1 MGRVLVAMSGGVDS
15 SVAAAL
21 LQEQGYDV
29 VGVTMKLL
37 DLPDEVAG
45 DRGCCS
51 LEAVRRAQAVCRRL
65 GIAHYTLNLV
75 ACFAREVIA
84 PFVAEYA
91 CGRTPNPCLRCNVVV
106 KWGELLRRARGVGC
120 DYLATGHYA
129 RLEEHAGRWRLL
141 RGVDAAKDQ
150 SYALY
155 ALTQEMLAHTL
166 LPLGGLT
173 KAEVRARAAELGLP
187 TADTEE
193 SQDICFI
200 RRGDYREF
208 LRDRIPFRPGPIVD
222 EQGRVLGEH
231 EGLPAYTVGQRKGLR
246 VGGGEPLF
254 VLAKDVDRNRLI
266 VGPRGALARR
276 EVLVREVNWVSCEEP
291 PPGESLA
298 AQVELRYRGEP
309 IAGQVTA
316 EPGGRARLH
325 LAPHDQAVTPGQAA
339 VWYQGE
345 LLLGGGII
353 ASGQAG
359 AGCEAPG

>member
-1 MGRVLVAMSGGVDS
+1 MVAMSGGVDS

-21 LQEQGYDV
+21 LKEEGLEV

-37 DLPDEVAG
+37 DLPDELAG

-65 GIAHYTLNLV
+65 GIPHYTLNFV
-75 ACFAREVIA
+75 APFAQEVIA

-91 CGRTPNPCLRCNVVV
+91 QGRTPNPCLRCNTVL

-120 DYLATGHYA
+120 ECLATGHYA
-129 RLEEHAGRWRLL
+129 RLEEGCRRRLR
-141 RGVDAAKDQ
+141 RGVDLAKDQ
-150 SYALY
+150 SYVLY
-155 ALTQEMLAHTL
+155 GLTQEMLAHTL

-173 KAEVRARAAELGLP
+173 KAEVRARAADLGLP

-200 RRGDYREF
+200 PGGDYREF

-231 EGLPAYTVGQRKGLR
+231 EGLPAYTVGQRKGLGI
-246 VGGGEPLF
+246 GGGKPLF
-254 VLAKDVDRNRLI
+254 VLAKDVSRNRLI
-266 VGPRGALARR
+266 VGPRAALARR
-276 EVLVREVNWVSCEEP
+276 EILVEEVNWVSREEP
-291 PPGESLA
+291 SPGEVPA
-298 AQVELRYRGEP
+298 AEVELRYRGKP
-309 IAGQVTA
+309 IPAQVRA
-316 EPGGRARLH
+316 EPGRRARLF
-325 LAPHDQAVTPGQAA
+325 LAEHDQAVTPGQAA
-339 VWYQGE
+339 VWYDGD

-353 ASGQAG
+353 T
-359 AGCEAPG
+359 E

>member
-1 MGRVLVAMSGGVDS
+1 MNRVMVAMSGGVDS

-65 GIAHYTLNLV
+65 RIPHYTLNLA
-75 ACFAREVIA
+75 ACFAREVLA

-91 CGRTPNPCLRCNVVV
+91 RGRTPNPCLRCNMAV
-106 KWGELLRRARGVGC
+106 KWGELLRRARSVGFE
-120 DYLATGHYA
+120 YLATGHYA
-129 RLEEHAGRWRLL
+129 RLEYVSGRWRLR
-141 RGVDAAKDQ
+141 RGVDSAKDQ

-155 ALTQEMLAHTL
+155 GLTQEMLAHTL
-166 LPLGGLT
+166 LPLGRLT
-173 KAEVRARAAELGLP
+173 KAQVRARAAELGLP
-187 TADTEE
+187 TADVEE

-200 RRGDYREF
+200 PGGDYREF

-231 EGLPAYTVGQRKGLR
+231 EGLPAYTVGQRKGLS
-246 VGGGEPLF
+246 VGVGEPLF

-266 VGPRGALARR
+266 VGPREALARR
-276 EVLVREVNWVSCEEP
+276 EVLVEEVNWVSCEEP
-291 PPGESLA
+291 APGEA
-298 AQVELRYRGEP
+298 IPAEVEVRYRGEP
-309 IAGQVTA
+309 IAAQVTA
-316 EPGGRARLH
+316 DPPGRARLH
-325 LAPHDQAVTPGQAA
+325 LAEHDQAVTPGQAA

-345 LLLGGGII
+345 MLLGGGII
-353 ASGQAG
+353 S
-359 AGCEAPG
+359 E